1 MSFHDGCKLSS
12 QTGGA
17 VLSVQRGGRRLFGR
31 AEAQGKTSVSRVQA
45 ELSLSP
51 CGSSLSLINRGKA
64 SVHIRTAGQ
73 TRVLAA
79 GEATQLES
87 EAEVELVAP
96 LRTVGDP
103 IRKKVVLCTWRV
115 PQLPRPAPSTRPPLA
130 PTTPPAAP
138 PPPPTLCRAAP
149 EPPPPPVIESMPP
162 LISDGAHAA
171 VSAAVSATL
180 STVLDKWSIKPRV
193 VGVSASPALAAS
205 SSRSPGLSSTALP
218 EPDTALVRAKL
229 VEAKLAV
236 ASARQALRESG
247 APGHLSRS
255 GGGGGGVEELL
266 REISGVDA
274 LLRSAV
280 EKARAFVRSST
291 PLSTLATRSSP
302 IGESARRGQGS
313 AIGRRGGCG
322 GDGGR
327 RRQRRRGGL

>member
-1 MSFHDGCKLSS
+1 MEGELLLTPS
-12 QTGGA
+12 TPGA
-17 VLSVQRGGRRLFGR
+17 SVLSVQRGGRMLFGR

-51 CGSSLSLINRGKA
+51 CGSMLSLINRGKA

-138 PPPPTLCRAAP
+138 PPPPTLCRAEP
-149 EPPPPPVIESMPP
+149 EPPPPPVIESVGTPH
-162 LISDGAHAA
+162 GAHAA

-218 EPDTALVRAKL
+218 EPDAALVRAKL

-236 ASARQALRESG
+236 ASARQALRESD

-280 EKARAFVRSST
+280 EKARALVRSST
-291 PLSTLATRSSP
+291 PPSTLASRSSP